1 MSSTPNS
8 DSTQEQRDENTLTLP
23 SPIHN
28 EVENFDNES
37 TYPDLTFFVRGMEKP
52 LHLHRTILV
61 KLSEKMSEIFRHTSV
76 KTFEWPDDTTNEID
90 RNALVKAL
98 RFCYGETIAV
108 GTEEGECFAMI
119 ATFLKLQVTCLDDV
133 VRRLSTFIFQQANED
148 FVKGAQMLRMCVCY
162 EECCDSNTCRLNQE
176 LAKVV
181 LTKDNILNH
190 YREIVDECLM
200 VLPPEYLMMTEF
212 GEPHTK
218 YSEFCLRTK
227 YVRYNKSMTKED
239 KRSFIGNCD
248 WSTLNS
254 QELRELQLVDIV
266 DKNTLLVAY
275 EKALEC
281 CENERDKM
289 EKKNSE
295 RNCLQSY
302 HFQEF
307 FHDDDIYVNGTD
319 NLLMGL

>member
-1 MSSTPNS
+1 MIEIKSPYK
-8 DSTQEQRDENTLTLP
+8 DEVT
-23 SPIHN
+23 
-28 EVENFDNES
+28 NFDNIES
-37 TYPDLTFFVRGMEKP
+37 FPDLEFVAPKMGKS
-52 LHLHRTILV
+52 LWLHRKILADASKYV
-61 KLSEKMSEIFRHTSV
+61 KVTLKNKPGQKLEWIFNMER
-76 KTFEWPDDTTNEID
+76 EID
-90 RNALVKAL
+90 KKALIKAL

-133 VRRLSTFIFQQANED
+133 VRRLSTFIIQQANED

-307 FHDDDIYVNGTD
+307 FS
-319 NLLMGL
+319 